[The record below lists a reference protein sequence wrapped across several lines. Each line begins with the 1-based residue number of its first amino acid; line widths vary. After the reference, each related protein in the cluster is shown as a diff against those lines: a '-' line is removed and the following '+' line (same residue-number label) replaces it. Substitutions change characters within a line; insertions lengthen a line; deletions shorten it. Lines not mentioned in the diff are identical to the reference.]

1 MVQVGLKKN
10 GGAIEFNNQ
19 TYPVNYVAIE
29 DEDEIK
35 AVTDRQGRSART
47 SFVILDAQSIKNT
60 ATAENKGYDGGKKIS
75 VIKRHLAVD
84 ITDRDGAIA
93 LVTLN
98 LEQFKLVRTMMV
110 DSGYTGQ
117 NFANEISSLT
127 SAKVIVV
134 KRNELHQFSVIPQRW
149 LIERSFSWLENYHRL
164 WRNCERK
171 LNTSLMMVSLA
182 FIRLLLKR
190 Y

>member
-1 MVQVGLKKN
+1 MVKKEVSRRLLKQLWTKTDKKVS
-10 GGAIEFNNQ
+10 IQTPNN
-19 TYPVNYVAIE
+19 
-29 DEDEIK
+29 
-35 AVTDRQGRSART
+35 
-47 SFVILDAQSIKNT
+47 
-60 ATAENKGYDGGKKIS
+60 
-75 VIKRHLAVD
+75 H
-84 ITDRDGAIA
+84 
-93 LVTLN
+93 
-98 LEQFKLVRTMMV
+98 
-110 DSGYTGQ
+110 SGYTGQ

-149 LIERSFSWLENYHRL
+149 LIERSFSWLGNYHRL